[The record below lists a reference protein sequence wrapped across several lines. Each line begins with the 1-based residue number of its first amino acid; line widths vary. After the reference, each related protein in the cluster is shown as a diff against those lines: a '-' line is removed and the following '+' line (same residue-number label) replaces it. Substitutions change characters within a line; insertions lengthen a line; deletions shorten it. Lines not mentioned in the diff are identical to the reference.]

1 MLSPH
6 DSWNAGSES
15 LVHSVIA
22 RVLRT
27 ESPRILLSRG
37 GPDDWIPQPLLLPSA
52 DIIEL
57 SGGVSF
63 IEDVEKHFREQLPP
77 DSLLLLPPLVN
88 WPSLPPDFRGRHPR
102 RALHEVALARVLALV
117 PVGTRIAAA
126 PPVPLF
132 GSEVSRS
139 LREELQGHLSVVMEH
154 RHTWPGLHR
163 RFRMHMAVFEK
174 ADDDRGSTD
183 SLLRFFH
190 IPAGVD
196 DDHTLAAD
204 VEADLADLLT
214 RDGGQTRWGFVLREG
229 LPRGEPWVYD
239 LYSPQSMALQEDLR
253 ELGEL
258 RLLAEL
264 ADFPRTIH
272 AVARRGSL
280 LDPDGEE
287 GVPLL
292 EGRNIT
298 LNGNVLW
305 DQTRHRIRESEE
317 LLMPGDICLRAIWNP
332 TAQLVSAQIPLAAP
346 PLAAG
351 NSLVVLRKKEEASEE
366 EWQVLR
372 DYLQSPRAA
381 DLMAPRALGSI
392 HLNRKA
398 LGELPVPVPDEAL
411 RAALRRL
418 TEAAADFESWRDET
432 ERQKR
437 GLFDYPASQA
447 GRLHLM
453 QAGKRARQRQK
464 AGRSVESL
472 GFRIRTQYP
481 YPLAYR
487 WRAVEARARGLED
500 YQSVLDCAE
509 ATICYLALLAII
521 GAQVPDVHIGKLVAI
536 GRRLVERGKGVGLG
550 DWIAV
555 LREVGTSKHFRDLKT
570 FPFPEVL
577 TVLTDEDTNGA
588 VQRLQEARNDQAHG
602 RGPKGAAVV
611 AAIEDRLPDLERL
624 LQSAEFLTEYPF
636 RFINETKRDSL
647 SGLTRIGYR
656 DLMGDHVLVPLVW
669 DEHESCEIEAESVYF
684 VDRVGRYH
692 LARPWLVWMTCP
704 ERRLKGAFHLER
716 YDKKCDTVILKS
728 LEHGHTMVDER
739 LGSVFRALGF
749 LT

>member
-1 MLSPH
+1 
-6 DSWNAGSES
+6 
-15 LVHSVIA
+15 
-22 RVLRT
+22 
-27 ESPRILLSRG
+27 
-37 GPDDWIPQPLLLPSA
+37 
-52 DIIEL
+52 
-57 SGGVSF
+57 
-63 IEDVEKHFREQLPP
+63 
-77 DSLLLLPPLVN
+77 
-88 WPSLPPDFRGRHPR
+88 
-102 RALHEVALARVLALV
+102 
-117 PVGTRIAAA
+117 
-126 PPVPLF
+126 
-132 GSEVSRS
+132 
-139 LREELQGHLSVVMEH
+139 
-154 RHTWPGLHR
+154 
-163 RFRMHMAVFEK
+163 MAVFEK
-174 ADDDRGSTD
+174 ADDDLGSRD

-190 IPAGVD
+190 IPAGVE

-204 VEADLADLLT
+204 VDADLAALLA
-214 RDGGQTRWGFVLREG
+214 REGGQTRWGFVLREG
-229 LPRGEPWVYD
+229 LPSGEPWVYD
-239 LYSPQSMALQEDLR
+239 LYSPQSMALQKDLR

-258 RLLAEL
+258 RPLAEL
-264 ADFPRTIH
+264 ADFARTIH
-272 AVARRGSL
+272 AVTRRGSL

-298 LNGNVLW
+298 LNGDVLW
-305 DQTRHRIRESEE
+305 DQTRYRIRESEE
-317 LLMPGDICLRAIWNP
+317 LLVPGDICLRAIWNP
-332 TAQLVSAQIPLAAP
+332 TAQLVSAQIPLGVP

-351 NSLVVLRKKEEASEE
+351 NTLVVLRKKEEASEE

-411 RAALRRL
+411 SVALRRL

-464 AGRSVESL
+464 AARSVESL
-472 GFRIRTQYP
+472 AFRIRTQYP

-487 WRAVEARARGLED
+487 WRTVEARAKGLED

-509 ATICYLALLAII
+509 ATICYLALLAIV
-521 GAQVPDVHIGKLVAI
+521 GAQVLDVHIGKLVEI
-536 GRRLVERGKGVGLG
+536 GRGLVERDKGIGLG

-611 AAIEDRLPDLERL
+611 AAIEDRLADLERL
-624 LQSAEFLTEYPF
+624 FQSAEFLAEYPF
-636 RFINETKRDSL
+636 RLINETKRDSL

-656 DLMGDHVLVPLVW
+656 DLMGDHVLVPLAW
-669 DEHESCEIEAESVYF
+669 DEHESSEIEAESVYF

-692 LARPWLVWMTCP
+692 LARPWLAWMTCP
-704 ERRLKGAFHLER
+704 ERRLPGAFHLER